1 MNARAAT
8 RPALA
13 AVPVSEHDARI
24 AEKLRR
30 ELDFLLPFLEDDAVQ
45 EIFVNPDGAV
55 FVDRAGEPRR
65 HEGFIA
71 GTKVAGLL
79 ATVAS
84 SLHTTINRERPHIDG
99 VLPLDGSRISGEIP
113 PMVTGPSMRIRKH
126 ARVVR
131 DLAWFV
137 EQGTMTACQAERL
150 RAALRS
156 KANVVVVGTTGSGK
170 TFLANSLLKE
180 LSIVCPHD
188 RVLTIEDTAEL
199 VTSSAD
205 ALAWTTSPEV
215 DMRLMLRRA
224 LRATPDRIVVGE
236 VRGAEAYQ
244 LLKMWNTGHGGG
256 LATIHSDRGAL
267 DGLTRL
273 ERMCGES
280 PEVAGMGRGWIRELV
295 GDVVHL
301 LVSITKTPAGR
312 RVERIVEVRGFDAAS
327 GTYTVHETDPHHRS
341 RDEET
346 PTR

>member
-1 MNARAAT
+1 MSARVA

-24 AEKLRR
+24 VEKLRR
-30 ELDFLLPFLEDDAVQ
+30 ELDFLLPFLEEDEVQ
-45 EIFVNPDGAV
+45 EIFVNPDGGV

-65 HEGFIA
+65 HEGFIL
-71 GTKVAGLL
+71 GSKVAGLL
-79 ATVAS
+79 ATVAT
-84 SLHTTINRERPHIDG
+84 SLHTTINRERPWIDG
-99 VLPLDGSRISGEIP
+99 VLLLDGSRISGEIP
-113 PMVTGPSMRIRKH
+113 PMVTAPAMRIRKH
-126 ARVVR
+126 ARLVR
-131 DLAWFV
+131 DLDWFV
-137 EQGTMTACQAERL
+137 GTGTMGAAQAERL
-150 RAALRS
+150 RAAIVA
-156 KANVVVVGTTGSGK
+156 KANIVIVGSTGSGK
-170 TFLANSLLKE
+170 TFLASSMLKE
-180 LSIVCPHD
+180 LARLCPED

-199 VTSSAD
+199 ATSSAD

-215 DMRLMLRRA
+215 DMRLMLHRA

-280 PEVAGMGRGWIRELV
+280 PEVVGMGRDWIRELV

-301 LVSITKTPAGR
+301 LVSITKTAAGR
-312 RVERIVEVRGFDAAS
+312 SIPRIVEVDGFDTGT
-327 GTYTVHETDPHHRS
+327 GTYTVHEITAEADRES
-341 RDEET
+341 RE
-346 PTR
+346 

>member
-1 MNARAAT
+1 MNARAASS
-8 RPALA
+8 ALV
-13 AVPVSEHDARI
+13 AVPVSEHDVRI

-30 ELDFLLPFLEDDAVQ
+30 ELDFLLPFLEEDAVQ

-65 HEGFIA
+65 HEGFIRSS
-71 GTKVAGLL
+71 KVASLL

-84 SLHTTINRERPHIDG
+84 SLHTTINRERPHLDG

-113 PMVTGPSMRIRKH
+113 PMVAAPSMRIRKH
-126 ARVVR
+126 AKLVR

-137 EQGTMTACQAERL
+137 EQGTMTDGQATRL
-150 RAALRS
+150 REALAA
-156 KANVVVVGTTGSGK
+156 KANIVIVGSTGSGK
-170 TFLANSLLKE
+170 TFLANSMLKE
-180 LSIVCPHD
+180 LSIVCPGD
-188 RVLTIEDTAEL
+188 RVLTVEDTAEL
-199 VTSSAD
+199 ITSSAD
-205 ALAWTTSPEV
+205 ALSWTTSPEV
-215 DMRLMLRRA
+215 DMQLMLRRA

-256 LATIHSDRGAL
+256 LATIHSDRGPL

-280 PEVAGMGRGWIRELV
+280 PEVVGMGRDWIRELV

-301 LVSITKTPAGR
+301 LVNITKGPAGR
-312 RVERIVEVRGFDAAS
+312 RVERIVEVRGFDAAT
-327 GTYTVHETDPHHRS
+327 GGYAVNEIAHPGRS
-341 RDEET
+341 QTGGDT
-346 PTR
+346 P